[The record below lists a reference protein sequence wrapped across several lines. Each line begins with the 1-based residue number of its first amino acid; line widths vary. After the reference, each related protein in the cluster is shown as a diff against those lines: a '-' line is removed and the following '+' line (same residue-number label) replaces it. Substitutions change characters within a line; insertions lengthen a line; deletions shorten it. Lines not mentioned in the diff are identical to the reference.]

1 LKLGVKSLIIAVLYV
16 VLTITPPLN
25 AISYGPIQVRVS
37 DALLMLASIEY
48 FGLEAVVGVTIGC
61 VIANLASMYGPPDI
75 IVGTIANLI
84 AASAI
89 YFMTKKYKGIVMRI
103 ASGIVASIIIAVLI
117 GYIILHIVA
126 GIPGPFI
133 LIASV
138 LVGEIV
144 AIVIIG
150 TIVSTAIERRLRH
163 RLQTG

>member
-1 LKLGVKSLIIAVLYV
+1 LKLSVKSLIIAVLYV

-48 FGLEAVVGVTIGC
+48 FGFEAVVGVTVGC
-61 VIANLASMYGPPDI
+61 AIANIASMYGPPDI

-84 AASAI
+84 SALAI
-89 YFMTKKYKGIVMRI
+89 YLMTKKYKGIVMRVI
-103 ASGIVASIIIAVLI
+103 SGVVASIIISILI
-117 GYIILHIVA
+117 GYIVLHLVA
-126 GIPGPFI
+126 GIPGPLV
-133 LIASV
+133 LIASI
-138 LVGEIV
+138 LVGEII

-163 RLQTG
+163 RLQAS

>member
-1 LKLGVKSLIIAVLYV
+1 MKSLIIAVLYV

-48 FGLEAVVGVTIGC
+48 FGLEAVVGVTVGC
-61 VIANLASMYGPPDI
+61 AIANIASMYGPPDI
-75 IVGTIANLI
+75 VVGTIANLI

-89 YFMTKKYKGIVMRI
+89 YLMTKKYKGIVMRVI
-103 ASGIVASIIIAVLI
+103 SGIAASVIIAVLI
-117 GYIILHIVA
+117 GYIILHLVA
-126 GIPGPFI
+126 GIPGPLV

-138 LVGEIV
+138 LVGEII

-163 RLQTG
+163 RLQAG

>member
-37 DALLMLASIEY
+37 DALLMLASIEH
-48 FGLEAVVGVTIGC
+48 FGLEAVVGVTVGC
-61 VIANLASMYGPPDI
+61 AIANIASMYGPPDI
-75 IVGTIANLI
+75 VVGTIANLI

-89 YFMTKKYKGIVMRI
+89 YLMTKKYKGIVMRVT
-103 ASGIVASIIIAVLI
+103 SGIAASVIIAVLI
-117 GYIILHIVA
+117 GYIILHLVA
-126 GIPGPFI
+126 GIPGPLV

-138 LVGEIV
+138 LVGEII

-163 RLQTG
+163 RLQAS

>member
-1 LKLGVKSLIIAVLYV
+1 MKLGVKSLIIAVLYV

-48 FGLEAVVGVTIGC
+48 FGLEAVVGVTVGC
-61 VIANLASMYGPPDI
+61 AIANIASMYGPPDI
-75 IVGTIANLI
+75 VVGTIANLI

-89 YFMTKKYKGIVMRI
+89 YLMTKKYKGIVMRVI
-103 ASGIVASIIIAVLI
+103 SGIAASVIIAVLI
-117 GYIILHIVA
+117 GYIILHLVA
-126 GIPGPFI
+126 GIPGPLV

-138 LVGEIV
+138 LVGEII

-163 RLQTG
+163 RLQAG